1 MSLTTM
7 YSSDTVNGRVVGC
20 CDHGDE
26 QLVPYKEGVSALDE
40 KLSASQNVLC

>member
-7 YSSDTVNGRVVGC
+7 YSCDTVNGRVVGC
-20 CDHGDE
+20 CNHDDE
-26 QLVPYKEGVSALDE
+26 QSVPYEEGVSALDK